1 MIQIRTAEEI
11 ELLRESNLLVSK
23 TISEVAR
30 WIKPGVTTEK
40 IDHIA
45 EDFIR
50 SHDGIPGFLGYKG
63 FPKTLCTSVNCQ
75 VVHGI
80 PSKYVLEEG
89 DILSVD
95 CGVLKNGFYGD
106 SAYTFAVGAVSDDRK
121 KLMEVTKRAL
131 FKGIEMARAGNRVG
145 DIGWAVQQYCEENG
159 FSVVRELVGHG
170 LGKSL
175 HEAPEVPNFGRRNKG
190 PMLKAGMVICIEPMV
205 NMGRKEVVQEQD
217 GWTIRTSDKK
227 PSAHFEHAVAIKN
240 GEADI
245 LSTFKFIEEV
255 ENN

>member
-175 HEAPEVPNFGRRNKG
+175 HE
-190 PMLKAGMVICIEPMV
+190 L
-205 NMGRKEVVQEQD
+205 
-217 GWTIRTSDKK
+217 
-227 PSAHFEHAVAIKN
+227 
-240 GEADI
+240 
-245 LSTFKFIEEV
+245 
-255 ENN
+255 